1 MERKNVWK
9 SLLKVFSFFSFHSFL
24 HPEERATLSQLIQG
38 YDSMDAYKIVAAYDN
53 PFIRNLDNE
62 YSKLARSLQELQK
75 EKIKKLKDSSLTE
88 EERNREMEKG
98 ILL

>member
-1 MERKNVWK
+1 
-9 SLLKVFSFFSFHSFL
+9 LLQIAMDDLISANRTYHDSKGLL
-24 HPEERATLSQLIQG
+24 HPEERATLSCLIEG
-38 YDSMDAYKIVAAYDN
+38 YDSMDARKIVAAYDN

-75 EKIKKLKDSSLTE
+75 EKIRVLEDSSLTE
-88 EERNREMEKG
+88 EERNREMEDG